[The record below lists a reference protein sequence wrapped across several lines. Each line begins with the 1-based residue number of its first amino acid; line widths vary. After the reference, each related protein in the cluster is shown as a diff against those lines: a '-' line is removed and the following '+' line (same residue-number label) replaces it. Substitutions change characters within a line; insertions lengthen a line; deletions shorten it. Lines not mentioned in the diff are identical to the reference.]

1 MLLAL
6 ARVWHRTTLPD
17 GRGTAQHSRP
27 RPPRAMRW
35 GSTRPALQIPAPALC
50 GTGWPGL
57 REQRAAFTALTPRR
71 DRVVNSL
78 DAFMGCNQCT
88 GRVGLPA
95 ISSLREHFIHT
106 QAGWKGK
113 KRPCMF
119 LNAGGSYCMRGFNP
133 SPKTSPCPAGWGQG
147 HAAWLGSGS
156 AAELLCNGHK
166 STRTCKQG
174 REQRTWRDAMA
185 SGREGR
191 SSSAG
196 GWRPRKTSDQ
206 ACECSWPHIL
216 QVGTKAGPALHQAE
230 GHTGTGDVP
239 RPQPRQRSRDT
250 PAARCTDPPLI
261 FPAGHSKL
269 WCPYSEPP
277 ALGPKGTGCEA
288 PAAACFHGQEETSN
302 TEAG

>member
-1 MLLAL
+1 MD
-6 ARVWHRTTLPD
+6 RQPSK
-17 GRGTAQHSRP
+17 GTALKSCHRAPTAANAARPGQGMAQDNPSRWPWHS
-27 RPPRAMRW
+27 A
-35 GSTRPALQIPAPALC
+35 ALTTEAAKGDAL
-50 GTGWPGL
+50 GEHTSSSADSSPGPVWDWMPGL

-71 DRVVNSL
+71 DRVANSL

-191 SSSAG
+191 GSSAG

-216 QVGTKAGPALHQAE
+216 QVDESWPCSPPGRGAH
-230 GHTGTGDVP
+230 
-239 RPQPRQRSRDT
+239 RDRGRASPT
-250 PAARCTDPPLI
+250 
-261 FPAGHSKL
+261 
-269 WCPYSEPP
+269 
-277 ALGPKGTGCEA
+277 A
-288 PAAACFHGQEETSN
+288 PAALQGHPCGTLH
-302 TEAG
+302 